1 MNGCFLVLSNHR
13 VGVVV
18 TQKRWRGLFI
28 MEAVTEVGVT
38 TKAKTSKLQE
48 AVLGLQHVLAMYSG
62 GILVP
67 LLIGTALH
75 FSPQQMAYLISA
87 DIFMTGIGTL
97 LQLKSTRLTGIA
109 MPVVLGSAIQ
119 SVTPLINIGNTL
131 GIGAMYGATISAGL
145 FVFLIAGLFARLRE
159 YFPPVVTGSLI
170 TVIGFALIPVGIQNL
185 GGGDVAAKS
194 FGSAANLSV
203 GVFTMAVIILV
214 SLLAKGFTKAIS
226 ILLGIILGTMF
237 AGLLGMVSLAPVAQA
252 SWFHLPTPFFL
263 GTPTFHS
270 SAIVTMIIIALTSM
284 IESTGVYFALADLT
298 GRKLTNNDMA
308 KGYRAEGL
316 AVMLSGLFNTFPYS
330 TFSQNVGVVRL
341 SGVKSKAPIYY
352 AAGILLLIGL
362 LPKFGALATIIPT
375 SVLGGAMVIL
385 FGTIGVQ
392 GTTILRK
399 VDFAKERNLMIA
411 AISIGAGIGVT
422 VYPQIFQHLPELV
435 RLVIENAVVVT
446 SVLAVFL
453 NIVLPGREKETGDE

>member
-1 MNGCFLVLSNHR
+1 MLFSLVNLL
-13 VGVVV
+13 GVVV
-18 TQKRWRGLFI
+18 ATHMEGLFI
-28 MEAVTEVGVT
+28 MEAVAGV
-38 TKAKTSKLQE
+38 KAEPVVKTNKLQ
-48 AVLGLQHVLAMYSG
+48 ALVLGLQHVLAMYSG

-67 LLIGTALH
+67 LLIGAALH
-75 FSPQQMAYLISA
+75 FTPQQMAYLISA

-119 SVTPLINIGNTL
+119 SVSPLINIGGTL
-131 GIGAMYGATISAGL
+131 GIGAMYGATISAGV

-159 YFPPVVTGSLI
+159 FFPPVVTGSLI

-194 FGSAANLSV
+194 FGSPANLAI
-203 GVFTMAVIILV
+203 GTFTIAIIVLV

-226 ILLGIILGTMF
+226 ILLGIVLGTAFAAILGK
-237 AGLLGMVSLAPVAQA
+237 VSLAPVAAA

-263 GTPTFHS
+263 GVPTFHS

-298 GRKLTNNDMA
+298 GRKLTNQDMA

-316 AVMLSGLFNTFPYS
+316 AVVLSGLFNTFPYS

-341 SGVKSKAPIYY
+341 SGVKTKQPIYY
-352 AAGILLLIGL
+352 AAVILILIGL

-375 SVLGGAMVIL
+375 SVLGGAMIVL
-385 FGTIGVQ
+385 FGTIGIQ
-392 GTTILRK
+392 GTTILRT
-399 VDFAKERNLMIA
+399 VDFGKERNLMIA

-422 VYPQIFQHLPELV
+422 VYPQIFQQLPELI

-453 NIVLPGREKETGDE
+453 NVVLPGREKGEVTAS

>member
-1 MNGCFLVLSNHR
+1 MLFSLVNLL
-13 VGVVV
+13 GVVV
-18 TQKRWRGLFI
+18 ATHMEGLFI
-28 MEAVTEVGVT
+28 MEAVAGV
-38 TKAKTSKLQE
+38 KAEPVVKTNKLQ
-48 AVLGLQHVLAMYSG
+48 ALVLGLQHVLAMYSG

-67 LLIGTALH
+67 LLIGAALH
-75 FSPQQMAYLISA
+75 FTPQQMAYLISA

-119 SVTPLINIGNTL
+119 SVSPLINIGGTL
-131 GIGAMYGATISAGL
+131 GIGAMYGATISAGV

-159 YFPPVVTGSLI
+159 FFPPVVTGSLI

-194 FGSAANLSV
+194 FGSPANLAI
-203 GVFTMAVIILV
+203 GTFTIAIIVLV

-226 ILLGIILGTMF
+226 ILLGIVLGTAFAAILGK
-237 AGLLGMVSLAPVAQA
+237 VSLAPVAAA

-263 GTPTFHS
+263 GVPTFHS
-270 SAIVTMIIIALTSM
+270 SAIITMIIIALTSM

-298 GRKLTNNDMA
+298 GRKLTNQDMA

-316 AVMLSGLFNTFPYS
+316 AVVLSGLFNTFPYS

-341 SGVKSKAPIYY
+341 SGVKTKQPIYY
-352 AAGILLLIGL
+352 AAVILILIGL
-362 LPKFGALATIIPT
+362 LTKFGALATIIPT
-375 SVLGGAMVIL
+375 SVLGGAMIVL
-385 FGTIGVQ
+385 FGTIGIQ
-392 GTTILRK
+392 GTTILRT
-399 VDFAKERNLMIA
+399 VDFGKERNLMIA

-422 VYPQIFQHLPELV
+422 VYPQIFQQLPELI

-453 NIVLPGREKETGDE
+453 NIVLPGREKGEVTAS

>member
-1 MNGCFLVLSNHR
+1 
-13 VGVVV
+13 
-18 TQKRWRGLFI
+18 
-28 MEAVTEVGVT
+28 MEAVAGV
-38 TKAKTSKLQE
+38 KAEPVVKTNKLQ
-48 AVLGLQHVLAMYSG
+48 ALVLGLQHVLAMYSG

-67 LLIGTALH
+67 LLIGAALH
-75 FSPQQMAYLISA
+75 FTPQQMAYLISA

-119 SVTPLINIGNTL
+119 SVSPLINIGGTF
-131 GIGAMYGATISAGL
+131 GIGAMYGATISAGV
-145 FVFLIAGLFARLRE
+145 FVFLIAGLIARLRE
-159 YFPPVVTGSLI
+159 FFPPVVTGSLI

-194 FGSAANLSV
+194 FGSPANLAI
-203 GVFTMAVIILV
+203 GTFTIAIIVLV

-226 ILLGIILGTMF
+226 ILLGIVLGTAF
-237 AGLLGMVSLAPVAQA
+237 AATLGKVSLAPVAAA
-252 SWFHLPTPFFL
+252 SWFHLPMPFFL
-263 GTPTFHS
+263 GVPTFNS
-270 SAIVTMIIIALTSM
+270 SAIVTMIIIALTSI

-298 GRKLTNNDMA
+298 RRKLTDQDMA

-316 AVMLSGLFNTFPYS
+316 AVVLSGLFNTFPYS

-341 SGVKSKAPIYY
+341 SGVKTKQPIYY
-352 AAGILLLIGL
+352 AAVILILIGL

-375 SVLGGAMVIL
+375 SVLGGAMIVL

-392 GTTILRK
+392 GTTILRT
-399 VDFAKERNLMIA
+399 VDFGKERNLMIA

-422 VYPQIFQHLPELV
+422 VYPQIFQQLPELI

-453 NIVLPGREKETGDE
+453 NIVLPGREKGEVTAS

>member
-1 MNGCFLVLSNHR
+1 MVATHME
-13 VGVVV
+13 
-18 TQKRWRGLFI
+18 GLFI
-28 MEAVTEVGVT
+28 MEAVAGV
-38 TKAKTSKLQE
+38 KAEPVVKTNRLQ
-48 AVLGLQHVLAMYSG
+48 ALVLGLQHVLAMYSG

-67 LLIGTALH
+67 LLIGAALH
-75 FSPQQMAYLISA
+75 FTPQQMAYLISA

-119 SVTPLINIGNTL
+119 SVSPLINIGGTL
-131 GIGAMYGATISAGL
+131 GIGAMYGATISAGV

-159 YFPPVVTGSLI
+159 FFPPVVTGSLI

-194 FGSAANLSV
+194 FGSPANLAI
-203 GVFTMAVIILV
+203 GTFTIAIIVLV

-226 ILLGIILGTMF
+226 ILLGIVLGTAFAAILGK
-237 AGLLGMVSLAPVAQA
+237 VSLAPVAAA

-263 GTPTFHS
+263 GVPTFHS

-298 GRKLTNNDMA
+298 GRKLTNQDMA

-316 AVMLSGLFNTFPYS
+316 AVVLSGLFNTFPYS

-341 SGVKSKAPIYY
+341 SGVKTKQPIYY
-352 AAGILLLIGL
+352 AAVILILIGL

-375 SVLGGAMVIL
+375 SVLGGAMIVL
-385 FGTIGVQ
+385 FGTIGIQ
-392 GTTILRK
+392 GTTILRT
-399 VDFAKERNLMIA
+399 VDFGKERNLMIA

-422 VYPQIFQHLPELV
+422 VYPQIFQQLPELI

-453 NIVLPGREKETGDE
+453 NVVLPGREKGEVTAS

>member
-1 MNGCFLVLSNHR
+1 
-13 VGVVV
+13 
-18 TQKRWRGLFI
+18 
-28 MEAVTEVGVT
+28 MEAVAGV
-38 TKAKTSKLQE
+38 KAEPVVKTNKLQ
-48 AVLGLQHVLAMYSG
+48 ALVLGLQHVLAMYSG

-67 LLIGTALH
+67 LLIGAALH
-75 FSPQQMAYLISA
+75 FTPQQMAYLISA

-119 SVTPLINIGNTL
+119 SVSPLINIGGTL
-131 GIGAMYGATISAGL
+131 GIGAMYGATISAGV

-159 YFPPVVTGSLI
+159 FFPPVVTGSLI

-194 FGSAANLSV
+194 FGSPANLAI
-203 GVFTMAVIILV
+203 GTFTIAIIVLV

-226 ILLGIILGTMF
+226 ILLGIVLGTAFAAILGK
-237 AGLLGMVSLAPVAQA
+237 VSLAPVAA
-252 SWFHLPTPFFL
+252 ESWFHLPTPFFL
-263 GTPTFHS
+263 GVPTFHS
-270 SAIVTMIIIALTSM
+270 SAIITMIIIALTSM

-298 GRKLTNNDMA
+298 GRKLTNQDMA

-316 AVMLSGLFNTFPYS
+316 AVVLSGLFNTFPYS

-341 SGVKSKAPIYY
+341 SGVKTKQPIYY
-352 AAGILLLIGL
+352 AAVILILIGL

-375 SVLGGAMVIL
+375 SVLGGAMIVL
-385 FGTIGVQ
+385 FGTIGIQ
-392 GTTILRK
+392 GTTILRT
-399 VDFAKERNLMIA
+399 VDFGKERNLMIA

-422 VYPQIFQHLPELV
+422 VYPQIFQQLPELI

-453 NIVLPGREKETGDE
+453 NIVLPGREKGEVTAS

>member
-1 MNGCFLVLSNHR
+1 
-13 VGVVV
+13 
-18 TQKRWRGLFI
+18 
-28 MEAVTEVGVT
+28 MEAVAGV
-38 TKAKTSKLQE
+38 KAEPVVKTNKLQ
-48 AVLGLQHVLAMYSG
+48 ALVLGLQHVLAMYSG

-67 LLIGTALH
+67 LLIGAALH
-75 FSPQQMAYLISA
+75 FTPQQMAYLISA

-119 SVTPLINIGNTL
+119 SVSPLINIGGTF
-131 GIGAMYGATISAGL
+131 GIGAMYGATISAGV

-159 YFPPVVTGSLI
+159 FFPPVVTGSLI

-194 FGSAANLSV
+194 FGSPANLAI
-203 GVFTMAVIILV
+203 GTFTIAIIVLV

-226 ILLGIILGTMF
+226 ILLGIVLGTAF
-237 AGLLGMVSLAPVAQA
+237 AATLGKVSLAPVAAA
-252 SWFHLPTPFFL
+252 SWFHLPMPFFL
-263 GTPTFHS
+263 GVPTFNS

-298 GRKLTNNDMA
+298 RRKLTDQDMA

-316 AVMLSGLFNTFPYS
+316 AVVLSGLFNTFPYS

-341 SGVKSKAPIYY
+341 SGVKTKQPIYY
-352 AAGILLLIGL
+352 AAVILILIGL

-375 SVLGGAMVIL
+375 SVLGGAMIVL

-392 GTTILRK
+392 GTTILRT
-399 VDFAKERNLMIA
+399 VDFGKERNLMIA

-422 VYPQIFQHLPELV
+422 VYPQIFQQLPELI

-453 NIVLPGREKETGDE
+453 NIVLPGREKGEVTAS

>member
-1 MNGCFLVLSNHR
+1 
-13 VGVVV
+13 
-18 TQKRWRGLFI
+18 
-28 MEAVTEVGVT
+28 MEAVAGV
-38 TKAKTSKLQE
+38 KAEPVVKTNKLQ
-48 AVLGLQHVLAMYSG
+48 ALVLGLQHVLAMYSG

-67 LLIGTALH
+67 LLIGAALH
-75 FSPQQMAYLISA
+75 FTPQQMAYLISA

-119 SVTPLINIGNTL
+119 SVSPLINIGGTL
-131 GIGAMYGATISAGL
+131 GIGAMYGATISAGV

-159 YFPPVVTGSLI
+159 FFPPVVTGSLI

-194 FGSAANLSV
+194 FGSPANLAI
-203 GVFTMAVIILV
+203 GTFTIAIIVLV

-226 ILLGIILGTMF
+226 ILLGIVLGTAFAAILGK
-237 AGLLGMVSLAPVAQA
+237 VSLAPVAAA

-263 GTPTFHS
+263 GVPTFHY
-270 SAIVTMIIIALTSM
+270 SAIITMIIIALTSM

-298 GRKLTNNDMA
+298 GRKLTNQDMA

-316 AVMLSGLFNTFPYS
+316 AVVLSGLFNTFPYS

-341 SGVKSKAPIYY
+341 SGVKTKQPIYY
-352 AAGILLLIGL
+352 AAVILILIGL

-375 SVLGGAMVIL
+375 SVLGGAMIVL
-385 FGTIGVQ
+385 FGTIGIQ
-392 GTTILRK
+392 GTTILRT
-399 VDFAKERNLMIA
+399 VDFGKERNLMIA

-422 VYPQIFQHLPELV
+422 VYPQIFQQLPELI

-453 NIVLPGREKETGDE
+453 NIVLPGREKGEVTAS

>member
-1 MNGCFLVLSNHR
+1 
-13 VGVVV
+13 
-18 TQKRWRGLFI
+18 
-28 MEAVTEVGVT
+28 MEAVAGV
-38 TKAKTSKLQE
+38 KAEPVVKTNKLQ
-48 AVLGLQHVLAMYSG
+48 ALVLGLQHVLAMYSG

-67 LLIGTALH
+67 LLIGAALH
-75 FSPQQMAYLISA
+75 FTPQQMAYLISA

-119 SVTPLINIGNTL
+119 SVSPLINIGGTL
-131 GIGAMYGATISAGL
+131 GIGAMYGATISAGV

-159 YFPPVVTGSLI
+159 FFPPVVTGSLI

-194 FGSAANLSV
+194 FGSPANLAI
-203 GVFTMAVIILV
+203 GTFTIAIIVLV

-226 ILLGIILGTMF
+226 ILLGIVLGTAFAAILGK
-237 AGLLGMVSLAPVAQA
+237 VSLAPVAAA

-263 GTPTFHS
+263 GVPTFHS
-270 SAIVTMIIIALTSM
+270 SAIITMIIIALTSM

-298 GRKLTNNDMA
+298 GRKLTNQDMA

-316 AVMLSGLFNTFPYS
+316 AVVLSGLFNTFPYS

-341 SGVKSKAPIYY
+341 SGVKTKRPIYY
-352 AAGILLLIGL
+352 AAVILILIGL

-375 SVLGGAMVIL
+375 SVLGGAMIVL
-385 FGTIGVQ
+385 FGTIGIQ
-392 GTTILRK
+392 GTTILRT
-399 VDFAKERNLMIA
+399 VDFGKERNLMIA

-422 VYPQIFQHLPELV
+422 VYPQIFQQLPELI

-453 NIVLPGREKETGDE
+453 NIVLPGREKGEVTAS

>member
-1 MNGCFLVLSNHR
+1 MLFSLVNLL
-13 VGVVV
+13 GVVV
-18 TQKRWRGLFI
+18 ATHMEGLFI
-28 MEAVTEVGVT
+28 MEAVAGV
-38 TKAKTSKLQE
+38 KAEPVVKTNKLQ
-48 AVLGLQHVLAMYSG
+48 ALVLGLQHVLAMYSG

-67 LLIGTALH
+67 LLIGAALH
-75 FSPQQMAYLISA
+75 FTPQQMAYLISA

-119 SVTPLINIGNTL
+119 SVSPLINIGGTL
-131 GIGAMYGATISAGL
+131 GIGAMYGATISAGV

-159 YFPPVVTGSLI
+159 FFPPVVTGSLI

-194 FGSAANLSV
+194 FGSPANLAI
-203 GVFTMAVIILV
+203 GTFTIAIIVLV

-226 ILLGIILGTMF
+226 ILLGIVLGTAFAAILGK
-237 AGLLGMVSLAPVAQA
+237 VSLAPVAAA

-263 GTPTFHS
+263 GVPTFHS

-298 GRKLTNNDMA
+298 GRKLTNQDMA

-316 AVMLSGLFNTFPYS
+316 AVVLSGLFNTFPYS

-341 SGVKSKAPIYY
+341 SGVKTKQPIYY
-352 AAGILLLIGL
+352 AAVILILIGL

-375 SVLGGAMVIL
+375 SVLGGAMIVL
-385 FGTIGVQ
+385 FGTIGIQ
-392 GTTILRK
+392 GTTILRT
-399 VDFAKERNLMIA
+399 VDFGKERNLMIA

-422 VYPQIFQHLPELV
+422 VYPQIFQQLPELI

-453 NIVLPGREKETGDE
+453 NIVLPGREKGEVTAS

>member
-1 MNGCFLVLSNHR
+1 
-13 VGVVV
+13 
-18 TQKRWRGLFI
+18 
-28 MEAVTEVGVT
+28 MEAVAGV
-38 TKAKTSKLQE
+38 KAEPVVKTNKLQ
-48 AVLGLQHVLAMYSG
+48 ALVLGLQHVLAMYSG

-67 LLIGTALH
+67 LLIGAALH
-75 FSPQQMAYLISA
+75 FTPQQMAYLISA

-119 SVTPLINIGNTL
+119 SVSPLINIGGTL
-131 GIGAMYGATISAGL
+131 GIGAMYGATISAGV

-159 YFPPVVTGSLI
+159 FFPPVVTGSLI

-194 FGSAANLSV
+194 FGSPANLAI
-203 GVFTMAVIILV
+203 GTFTIAIIVLV

-226 ILLGIILGTMF
+226 ILLGIVLGTAFAAILGK
-237 AGLLGMVSLAPVAQA
+237 VSLAPVAAA

-263 GTPTFHS
+263 GVPTFHS
-270 SAIVTMIIIALTSM
+270 SAIITMIIIALTSM

-298 GRKLTNNDMA
+298 GRKLTNKDMA

-316 AVMLSGLFNTFPYS
+316 AVVLSGLFNTFPYS

-341 SGVKSKAPIYY
+341 SGVKTKQPIYY
-352 AAGILLLIGL
+352 AAVILILIGL

-375 SVLGGAMVIL
+375 SVLGGAMIVL
-385 FGTIGVQ
+385 FGTIGIQ
-392 GTTILRK
+392 GTTILRT
-399 VDFAKERNLMIA
+399 VDFGKERNLMIA

-422 VYPQIFQHLPELV
+422 VYPQIFQQLPELI

-453 NIVLPGREKETGDE
+453 NIVLPGREKGEVTAS

>member
-1 MNGCFLVLSNHR
+1 
-13 VGVVV
+13 
-18 TQKRWRGLFI
+18 
-28 MEAVTEVGVT
+28 MEAVAGV
-38 TKAKTSKLQE
+38 KAEPVVKTNKLQ
-48 AVLGLQHVLAMYSG
+48 ALVLGLQHVLAMYSG

-67 LLIGTALH
+67 LLIGAALH
-75 FSPQQMAYLISA
+75 FTPQQMAYLISA

-119 SVTPLINIGNTL
+119 SVSPLINIGGTL
-131 GIGAMYGATISAGL
+131 GIGAMYGATISAGV

-159 YFPPVVTGSLI
+159 FFPPVVTGSLI

-194 FGSAANLSV
+194 FGSPANLAI
-203 GVFTMAVIILV
+203 GTFTIAIIVLV

-226 ILLGIILGTMF
+226 ILLGIVLGTAFAAILGK
-237 AGLLGMVSLAPVAQA
+237 VSLAPVAAA

-263 GTPTFHS
+263 GVPTFHS
-270 SAIVTMIIIALTSM
+270 SAIITMIIIALTSM

-298 GRKLTNNDMA
+298 GRKLTNQDMA

-316 AVMLSGLFNTFPYS
+316 AVVLSGLFNTFPYS

-341 SGVKSKAPIYY
+341 SGVKTKQPIYY
-352 AAGILLLIGL
+352 AAVILILIGL

-375 SVLGGAMVIL
+375 SVLGGAMIVL
-385 FGTIGVQ
+385 FGTIGIQ
-392 GTTILRK
+392 GTTILRT
-399 VDFAKERNLMIA
+399 VDFGKERNLMIA

-422 VYPQIFQHLPELV
+422 VYPQIFQQLPELI

-453 NIVLPGREKETGDE
+453 NIVLPGREKEEVTAS

>member
-1 MNGCFLVLSNHR
+1 ME
-13 VGVVV
+13 
-18 TQKRWRGLFI
+18 GLFI
-28 MEAVTEVGVT
+28 MEAVAGV
-38 TKAKTSKLQE
+38 KAEPVVKTNKLQ
-48 AVLGLQHVLAMYSG
+48 ALVLGLQHVLAMYSG

-67 LLIGTALH
+67 LLIGAALH
-75 FSPQQMAYLISA
+75 FTPQQMAYLISA

-119 SVTPLINIGNTL
+119 SVSPLINIGGTL
-131 GIGAMYGATISAGL
+131 GIGAMYGATISAGV

-159 YFPPVVTGSLI
+159 FFPPVVTGSLI

-194 FGSAANLSV
+194 FGSPANLAI
-203 GVFTMAVIILV
+203 GTFTIAIIVLV

-226 ILLGIILGTMF
+226 ILLGIVLGTAFAAILGK
-237 AGLLGMVSLAPVAQA
+237 VSLAPVAAA

-263 GTPTFHS
+263 GVPTFHS
-270 SAIVTMIIIALTSM
+270 SAIITMIIIALTSM

-298 GRKLTNNDMA
+298 GRKLTNQDMA

-316 AVMLSGLFNTFPYS
+316 AVVLSGLFNTFPYS

-341 SGVKSKAPIYY
+341 SGVKTKQPIYY
-352 AAGILLLIGL
+352 AAVILILIGL

-375 SVLGGAMVIL
+375 SVLGGAMIVL
-385 FGTIGVQ
+385 FGTIGIQ
-392 GTTILRK
+392 GTTILRT
-399 VDFAKERNLMIA
+399 VDFGKERNLMIA

-422 VYPQIFQHLPELV
+422 VYPQIFQQLQELI

-453 NIVLPGREKETGDE
+453 NIVLPGREKEEVTASWSY

>member
-1 MNGCFLVLSNHR
+1 MLFSLVNLL
-13 VGVVV
+13 GVVV
-18 TQKRWRGLFI
+18 ATHMEGLFI
-28 MEAVTEVGVT
+28 MEAVAGV
-38 TKAKTSKLQE
+38 KVEPVVKTNKLQ
-48 AVLGLQHVLAMYSG
+48 ALVLGLQHVLAMYSG

-67 LLIGTALH
+67 LLIGAALH
-75 FSPQQMAYLISA
+75 FTPQQMAYLISA

-119 SVTPLINIGNTL
+119 SVSPLINIGGTL
-131 GIGAMYGATISAGL
+131 GIGAMYGATISAGV

-159 YFPPVVTGSLI
+159 FFPPVVTGSLI

-194 FGSAANLSV
+194 FGSPANLAI
-203 GVFTMAVIILV
+203 GTFTIAIIVLV

-226 ILLGIILGTMF
+226 ILLGIVLGTAFAAILGK
-237 AGLLGMVSLAPVAQA
+237 VSLAPVAAA

-263 GTPTFHS
+263 GVPTFHS

-298 GRKLTNNDMA
+298 GRKLTNQDMA

-316 AVMLSGLFNTFPYS
+316 AVVLSGLFNTFPYS

-341 SGVKSKAPIYY
+341 SGVKTKQPIYY
-352 AAGILLLIGL
+352 AAVILILIGL

-375 SVLGGAMVIL
+375 SVLGGAMIVL
-385 FGTIGVQ
+385 FGTIGIQ
-392 GTTILRK
+392 GTTILRT
-399 VDFAKERNLMIA
+399 VDFGKERNLMIA

-422 VYPQIFQHLPELV
+422 VYPQIFQQLPELI

-453 NIVLPGREKETGDE
+453 NIVLPGREKGEVIAS

>member
-1 MNGCFLVLSNHR
+1 MLFSLVNLL
-13 VGVVV
+13 GVVV
-18 TQKRWRGLFI
+18 ATHMEGLFI
-28 MEAVTEVGVT
+28 MEAVAGV
-38 TKAKTSKLQE
+38 KAEPVVKTNKLQ
-48 AVLGLQHVLAMYSG
+48 ALVLGLQHVLAMYSG

-67 LLIGTALH
+67 LLIGAALH
-75 FSPQQMAYLISA
+75 FTPQQMAYLISA

-119 SVTPLINIGNTL
+119 SVSPLINIGGTL
-131 GIGAMYGATISAGL
+131 GIGAMYGATISAGV
-145 FVFLIAGLFARLRE
+145 FVFLIAGPFARLRE
-159 YFPPVVTGSLI
+159 FFPPVVTGSLI

-194 FGSAANLSV
+194 FGSPANLAI
-203 GVFTMAVIILV
+203 GTFTIAIIVLV

-226 ILLGIILGTMF
+226 ILLGIVLGTAFAAILGK
-237 AGLLGMVSLAPVAQA
+237 VSLAPVAAA

-263 GTPTFHS
+263 GVPTFHS
-270 SAIVTMIIIALTSM
+270 SAIITMIIIALTSM

-298 GRKLTNNDMA
+298 GRKLTNQDMA

-316 AVMLSGLFNTFPYS
+316 AVVLSGLFNTFPYS

-341 SGVKSKAPIYY
+341 SGVKTKQPIYY
-352 AAGILLLIGL
+352 AAVILILIGL

-375 SVLGGAMVIL
+375 SVLGGAMIVL
-385 FGTIGVQ
+385 FGTIGIQ
-392 GTTILRK
+392 GTTILRT
-399 VDFAKERNLMIA
+399 VDFGKERNLMIA

-422 VYPQIFQHLPELV
+422 VYPQIFQQLPELI

-453 NIVLPGREKETGDE
+453 NIVLPGREKGEVTAS

>member
-1 MNGCFLVLSNHR
+1 
-13 VGVVV
+13 
-18 TQKRWRGLFI
+18 
-28 MEAVTEVGVT
+28 MEAVAGV
-38 TKAKTSKLQE
+38 KAEPVVKTNKLQ
-48 AVLGLQHVLAMYSG
+48 ALVLGLQHVLAMYSG

-67 LLIGTALH
+67 LLIGAALH
-75 FSPQQMAYLISA
+75 FTPQQMAYLISA

-119 SVTPLINIGNTL
+119 SVSPLINIGGTL
-131 GIGAMYGATISAGL
+131 GIGAMYGATISAGV

-159 YFPPVVTGSLI
+159 FFPPIVTGSLI

-194 FGSAANLSV
+194 FGSPANLAI
-203 GVFTMAVIILV
+203 GTFTIAIIVLV

-226 ILLGIILGTMF
+226 ILLGIVLGTAFAAILGK
-237 AGLLGMVSLAPVAQA
+237 VSLAPVAAA

-263 GTPTFHS
+263 GVPTFHS
-270 SAIVTMIIIALTSM
+270 SAIITMIIIALTSM

-298 GRKLTNNDMA
+298 GRKLTNQDMA

-316 AVMLSGLFNTFPYS
+316 AVVLSGLFNTFPYS

-341 SGVKSKAPIYY
+341 SGVKTKQPIYY
-352 AAGILLLIGL
+352 AAVILILIGL

-375 SVLGGAMVIL
+375 SVLGGAMIVL
-385 FGTIGVQ
+385 FGTIGIQ
-392 GTTILRK
+392 GTTILRT
-399 VDFAKERNLMIA
+399 VDFGKERNLMIA

-422 VYPQIFQHLPELV
+422 VYPQIFQQLPELI

-453 NIVLPGREKETGDE
+453 NIVLPGREKGEVTAS

>member
-1 MNGCFLVLSNHR
+1 
-13 VGVVV
+13 
-18 TQKRWRGLFI
+18 
-28 MEAVTEVGVT
+28 MEAVAGV
-38 TKAKTSKLQE
+38 KAEPVVKTNKLQ
-48 AVLGLQHVLAMYSG
+48 ALVLGLQHVLAMYSG

-67 LLIGTALH
+67 LLIGAALH
-75 FSPQQMAYLISA
+75 FTPQQMAYLISA

-119 SVTPLINIGNTL
+119 SVSPLINIGGTL
-131 GIGAMYGATISAGL
+131 GIGAMYGATISAGV

-159 YFPPVVTGSLI
+159 FFPPVVTGSLI

-194 FGSAANLSV
+194 FGSPANLAI
-203 GVFTMAVIILV
+203 GTFTIAIIVLV

-226 ILLGIILGTMF
+226 ILLGIVLGTAFAAILGK
-237 AGLLGMVSLAPVAQA
+237 VSLAPVAAA
-252 SWFHLPTPFFL
+252 SWFRLPTPFFL
-263 GTPTFHS
+263 GVPTFHS
-270 SAIVTMIIIALTSM
+270 SAIITMIIIALTSM
-284 IESTGVYFALADLT
+284 IESTVVYFAFAVLS
-298 GRKLTNNDMA
+298 GRKHTNHDIA

-316 AVMLSGLFNTFPYS
+316 AVVLSGLFNTFPYS

-341 SGVKSKAPIYY
+341 SGVKTKQPIYY
-352 AAGILLLIGL
+352 AAVILILIGL

-375 SVLGGAMVIL
+375 SVLGGAMIVL
-385 FGTIGVQ
+385 FGTIGIQ
-392 GTTILRK
+392 GTTILRT
-399 VDFAKERNLMIA
+399 VDFGKERNLMIA

-422 VYPQIFQHLPELV
+422 VYPQIFQQLPELI

-453 NIVLPGREKETGDE
+453 NIVLPGREKGEVTAS

>member
-1 MNGCFLVLSNHR
+1 
-13 VGVVV
+13 
-18 TQKRWRGLFI
+18 
-28 MEAVTEVGVT
+28 MEAVAGV
-38 TKAKTSKLQE
+38 KAEPVVKTNKLQ
-48 AVLGLQHVLAMYSG
+48 ALVLGLQHVLAMYSG
-62 GILVP
+62 GILVS
-67 LLIGTALH
+67 LLIGAALH
-75 FSPQQMAYLISA
+75 FTPQQMAYLISA

-119 SVTPLINIGNTL
+119 SVSPLINIGGTL
-131 GIGAMYGATISAGL
+131 GIGAMYGATISAGV

-159 YFPPVVTGSLI
+159 FFPPVVTGSLI

-194 FGSAANLSV
+194 FGSPANLAI
-203 GVFTMAVIILV
+203 GTFTIAIIVLV

-226 ILLGIILGTMF
+226 ILLGIVLGTAFAAILGK
-237 AGLLGMVSLAPVAQA
+237 VSLAPVAAA

-263 GTPTFHS
+263 GVPTFHS
-270 SAIVTMIIIALTSM
+270 SAIITMIIIALTSM

-298 GRKLTNNDMA
+298 GRKLTNQDMA

-316 AVMLSGLFNTFPYS
+316 AVVLSGLFNTFPYS

-341 SGVKSKAPIYY
+341 SGVKTKQPIYY
-352 AAGILLLIGL
+352 AAVILILIGL

-375 SVLGGAMVIL
+375 SVLGGAMIVL
-385 FGTIGVQ
+385 FGTIGIQ
-392 GTTILRK
+392 GTTILRT
-399 VDFAKERNLMIA
+399 VDFGKERNLMIA

-422 VYPQIFQHLPELV
+422 VYPQIFQQLPELI

-453 NIVLPGREKETGDE
+453 NIVLPGREKGEVTAS

>member
-1 MNGCFLVLSNHR
+1 MLFSLVNLL
-13 VGVVV
+13 GVVV
-18 TQKRWRGLFI
+18 ATHMEGLFI
-28 MEAVTEVGVT
+28 MEAVAGV
-38 TKAKTSKLQE
+38 KAEPVVKTNKLQ
-48 AVLGLQHVLAMYSG
+48 ALVLGLQHVLAMYSG

-67 LLIGTALH
+67 LLIGAALH
-75 FSPQQMAYLISA
+75 FTPQQMAYLISA

-119 SVTPLINIGNTL
+119 SVSPLINIGGTL
-131 GIGAMYGATISAGL
+131 GIGAMYGATISAGV

-159 YFPPVVTGSLI
+159 FFPPVVTGSLI

-194 FGSAANLSV
+194 FGSPANLAI
-203 GVFTMAVIILV
+203 GTFTIAIIVLV

-226 ILLGIILGTMF
+226 ILLGIVLGTAFAAILGK
-237 AGLLGMVSLAPVAQA
+237 VSLAPVAAA

-263 GTPTFHS
+263 GVPTFHS
-270 SAIVTMIIIALTSM
+270 SAIITMIIIALTSM

-298 GRKLTNNDMA
+298 GRKLTNQDMA

-316 AVMLSGLFNTFPYS
+316 AVVLSGLFNTFPYS

-341 SGVKSKAPIYY
+341 SGVKTKRPIYY
-352 AAGILLLIGL
+352 AAVILILIGL

-375 SVLGGAMVIL
+375 SVLGGAMIVL
-385 FGTIGVQ
+385 FGTIGIQ
-392 GTTILRK
+392 GTTILRT
-399 VDFAKERNLMIA
+399 VDFGKERNLMIA

-422 VYPQIFQHLPELV
+422 VYPQIFQQLPELI

-453 NIVLPGREKETGDE
+453 NIVLPGREKGEVTAS

>member
-1 MNGCFLVLSNHR
+1 MLFSLVNLL
-13 VGVVV
+13 GVVV
-18 TQKRWRGLFI
+18 ATHMEGLFI
-28 MEAVTEVGVT
+28 MEAVAGV
-38 TKAKTSKLQE
+38 KAEPVVKTNKLQ
-48 AVLGLQHVLAMYSG
+48 ALVLGLQHVLAMYSG

-67 LLIGTALH
+67 LLIGAALH
-75 FSPQQMAYLISA
+75 FTPQQMAYLISA

-119 SVTPLINIGNTL
+119 SVSPLINIGGTL
-131 GIGAMYGATISAGL
+131 GIGAMYGATISAGV

-159 YFPPVVTGSLI
+159 FFPPVVTGSLI

-194 FGSAANLSV
+194 FGSPANLAI
-203 GVFTMAVIILV
+203 GTFTIAIIVLV

-226 ILLGIILGTMF
+226 ILLGIVLGTAFAAILGK
-237 AGLLGMVSLAPVAQA
+237 VSLAPVAAA

-263 GTPTFHS
+263 GVPTFHS

-298 GRKLTNNDMA
+298 GRKLTNQDMA

-316 AVMLSGLFNTFPYS
+316 AVVLSGLFNTFPYS

-341 SGVKSKAPIYY
+341 SGVKTKQPIYY
-352 AAGILLLIGL
+352 AAVILILIGL

-375 SVLGGAMVIL
+375 SVLGGAMIVL
-385 FGTIGVQ
+385 FGTIGIQ
-392 GTTILRK
+392 GTTILRT
-399 VDFAKERNLMIA
+399 VDFGEERNLMIA

-422 VYPQIFQHLPELV
+422 VYPQIFQQLPELI

-453 NIVLPGREKETGDE
+453 NIVLPGREKGEVTAS

>member
-1 MNGCFLVLSNHR
+1 MLFSLVNLL
-13 VGVVV
+13 GVVV
-18 TQKRWRGLFI
+18 ATHMEGLFI
-28 MEAVTEVGVT
+28 MEAVAGV
-38 TKAKTSKLQE
+38 KAEPVVKTNKLQ
-48 AVLGLQHVLAMYSG
+48 ALVLGLQHVLAMYSG

-67 LLIGTALH
+67 LLIGAALH
-75 FSPQQMAYLISA
+75 FTPQQMAYLISA

-119 SVTPLINIGNTL
+119 SVSPLINIGGTL
-131 GIGAMYGATISAGL
+131 GIGAMYGATISAGV

-159 YFPPVVTGSLI
+159 FFPPVVTGSLI

-194 FGSAANLSV
+194 FGSPANLAI
-203 GVFTMAVIILV
+203 GTFTIAIIVLV

-226 ILLGIILGTMF
+226 ILLGIVLGTAFAAILGK
-237 AGLLGMVSLAPVAQA
+237 VSLAPVAAA

-263 GTPTFHS
+263 GVPTFHS
-270 SAIVTMIIIALTSM
+270 SAIITMIIIALTSM

-298 GRKLTNNDMA
+298 GRKLTNQDMA

-316 AVMLSGLFNTFPYS
+316 AVVLSGLFNTFPYS

-341 SGVKSKAPIYY
+341 SGVKTKQPIYY
-352 AAGILLLIGL
+352 AAVILILIGL

-375 SVLGGAMVIL
+375 SVLGGAMIVL
-385 FGTIGVQ
+385 FGTIGIQ
-392 GTTILRK
+392 GTTILRT
-399 VDFAKERNLMIA
+399 VDFGKERNLMIA
-411 AISIGAGIGVT
+411 AISIGTGIGVT
-422 VYPQIFQHLPELV
+422 VYPQIFQQLPELI

-453 NIVLPGREKETGDE
+453 NIVLPGREKGEVTAS

>member
-1 MNGCFLVLSNHR
+1 
-13 VGVVV
+13 
-18 TQKRWRGLFI
+18 
-28 MEAVTEVGVT
+28 MEAVAGV
-38 TKAKTSKLQE
+38 KAEPVVKTNKLQ
-48 AVLGLQHVLAMYSG
+48 ALVLGLQHVLAMYSG

-67 LLIGTALH
+67 LLIGAALH
-75 FSPQQMAYLISA
+75 FTPQQMAYLISA

-119 SVTPLINIGNTL
+119 SVSPLINIGGTL
-131 GIGAMYGATISAGL
+131 GIGAMYGATISAGV

-159 YFPPVVTGSLI
+159 FFPPVVTGSLI

-194 FGSAANLSV
+194 FGSPANLAI
-203 GVFTMAVIILV
+203 GTFTIAIIVLV

-226 ILLGIILGTMF
+226 ILLGIVLGTGFAAILGK
-237 AGLLGMVSLAPVAQA
+237 VSLAPVAAA

-263 GTPTFHS
+263 GVPTFHS
-270 SAIVTMIIIALTSM
+270 SAIITMIIIALTSM

-298 GRKLTNNDMA
+298 GRKLTNQDMA

-316 AVMLSGLFNTFPYS
+316 AVVLSGLFNTFPYS

-341 SGVKSKAPIYY
+341 SGVKTKQPIYY
-352 AAGILLLIGL
+352 AAVILILIGL

-375 SVLGGAMVIL
+375 SVLGGAMIVL
-385 FGTIGVQ
+385 FGTIGIQ
-392 GTTILRK
+392 GTTILRT
-399 VDFAKERNLMIA
+399 VDFGKERNLMIA

-422 VYPQIFQHLPELV
+422 VYPQIFQQLPELI

-453 NIVLPGREKETGDE
+453 NIVLPGREKGEVTAS

>member
-1 MNGCFLVLSNHR
+1 ME
-13 VGVVV
+13 
-18 TQKRWRGLFI
+18 GLFI
-28 MEAVTEVGVT
+28 MEAVAGV
-38 TKAKTSKLQE
+38 KAEPVVKTNKLQ
-48 AVLGLQHVLAMYSG
+48 ALVLGLQHVLAMYSG

-67 LLIGTALH
+67 LLIGAALH
-75 FSPQQMAYLISA
+75 FTPQQMAYLISA

-119 SVTPLINIGNTL
+119 SVSPLINIGGTL
-131 GIGAMYGATISAGL
+131 GIGAMYGATISAGV

-159 YFPPVVTGSLI
+159 FFPPVVTGSLI

-194 FGSAANLSV
+194 FGSPANLAI
-203 GVFTMAVIILV
+203 GTFTIAIIVLV

-226 ILLGIILGTMF
+226 ILLGIVLGTAFAAILGK
-237 AGLLGMVSLAPVAQA
+237 VSLAPVAAA

-263 GTPTFHS
+263 GVPTFHS
-270 SAIVTMIIIALTSM
+270 SAIITMIIIALTSM

-298 GRKLTNNDMA
+298 GRKLTNQDMA

-316 AVMLSGLFNTFPYS
+316 AVVLSGLFNTFPYS

-341 SGVKSKAPIYY
+341 SGVKTKRPIYY
-352 AAGILLLIGL
+352 AAVILILIGL

-375 SVLGGAMVIL
+375 SVLGGAMIVL
-385 FGTIGVQ
+385 FGTIGIQ
-392 GTTILRK
+392 GTTILRT
-399 VDFAKERNLMIA
+399 VDFGKERNLMIA

-422 VYPQIFQHLPELV
+422 VYPQIFQQLPELI

-453 NIVLPGREKETGDE
+453 NIVLPGREKGEVTASWSY

>member
-1 MNGCFLVLSNHR
+1 
-13 VGVVV
+13 
-18 TQKRWRGLFI
+18 
-28 MEAVTEVGVT
+28 MEAVAGV
-38 TKAKTSKLQE
+38 KAEPVVKTNKLQ
-48 AVLGLQHVLAMYSG
+48 ALVLGLQHVLAMYSG

-67 LLIGTALH
+67 LLIGAALH
-75 FSPQQMAYLISA
+75 FTPQQMAYLISA

-119 SVTPLINIGNTL
+119 SVSPLINIGGTL
-131 GIGAMYGATISAGL
+131 GIGAMYGATISAGV

-159 YFPPVVTGSLI
+159 FFPPVVTGSLI

-194 FGSAANLSV
+194 FGSPANLAI
-203 GVFTMAVIILV
+203 GTFTIAIIVLV

-226 ILLGIILGTMF
+226 ILLGIVLGTAFAAILGK
-237 AGLLGMVSLAPVAQA
+237 VSLAPVAAA

-263 GTPTFHS
+263 GVPTFHS
-270 SAIVTMIIIALTSM
+270 SAIITMIIIALTSM

-298 GRKLTNNDMA
+298 GRKLTNQDMA
-308 KGYRAEGL
+308 KGYRAEGV
-316 AVMLSGLFNTFPYS
+316 AVVLSGLFNTFPYS

-341 SGVKSKAPIYY
+341 SGVKTKRPIYY
-352 AAGILLLIGL
+352 AAVILILIGL

-375 SVLGGAMVIL
+375 SVLGGAMVVL
-385 FGTIGVQ
+385 FGTIGIQ
-392 GTTILRK
+392 GTTILRT
-399 VDFAKERNLMIA
+399 VDFGKERNLMIA

-422 VYPQIFQHLPELV
+422 VYPQIFQQLPELI

-453 NIVLPGREKETGDE
+453 NIVLPGREKGEVTAS

>member
-1 MNGCFLVLSNHR
+1 MLFSLVNLL
-13 VGVVV
+13 GVVIA
-18 TQKRWRGLFI
+18 THMEGLFI
-28 MEAVTEVGVT
+28 MEAVAGV
-38 TKAKTSKLQE
+38 KVEPVVKTNKLQ
-48 AVLGLQHVLAMYSG
+48 ALVLGLQHVLAMYSG

-67 LLIGTALH
+67 LLIGAALH
-75 FSPQQMAYLISA
+75 FTPQQMAYLISA

-119 SVTPLINIGNTL
+119 SVSPLINIGGTL
-131 GIGAMYGATISAGL
+131 GIGAMYGATISAGV

-159 YFPPVVTGSLI
+159 FFPPVVTGSLI

-194 FGSAANLSV
+194 FGSPANLAI
-203 GVFTMAVIILV
+203 GTFTIAIIVLV

-226 ILLGIILGTMF
+226 ILLGIVLGTAFAAILGK
-237 AGLLGMVSLAPVAQA
+237 VSLAPVAAA

-263 GTPTFHS
+263 GMPTFHS

-298 GRKLTNNDMA
+298 GRKLTNQDMA

-316 AVMLSGLFNTFPYS
+316 AVVLSGLFNTFPYS

-341 SGVKSKAPIYY
+341 SGVKTKQPIYY
-352 AAGILLLIGL
+352 AAVILILIGL

-375 SVLGGAMVIL
+375 SVLGGAMIVL
-385 FGTIGVQ
+385 FGTIGIQ
-392 GTTILRK
+392 GTTILRT
-399 VDFAKERNLMIA
+399 VDFGKERNLMIA

-422 VYPQIFQHLPELV
+422 VYPQIFQQLPELI

-453 NIVLPGREKETGDE
+453 NIVLPGREKGEVTAS

>member
-1 MNGCFLVLSNHR
+1 
-13 VGVVV
+13 
-18 TQKRWRGLFI
+18 
-28 MEAVTEVGVT
+28 MEAVAGV
-38 TKAKTSKLQE
+38 KAEPVVKTNRLQ
-48 AVLGLQHVLAMYSG
+48 ALVLGLQHVLAMYSG

-67 LLIGTALH
+67 LLIGAALH
-75 FSPQQMAYLISA
+75 FTPQQMAYLISA

-119 SVTPLINIGNTL
+119 SVSPLINIGGTL
-131 GIGAMYGATISAGL
+131 GIGAMYGATISAGV

-159 YFPPVVTGSLI
+159 FFPPVVTGSLI

-194 FGSAANLSV
+194 FGSPANLAI
-203 GVFTMAVIILV
+203 GTFTIAIIVLV

-226 ILLGIILGTMF
+226 ILLGIVLGTAFAAILGK
-237 AGLLGMVSLAPVAQA
+237 VSLAPVAAA

-263 GTPTFHS
+263 GVPTFHS

-298 GRKLTNNDMA
+298 GRKLTNQDMA

-316 AVMLSGLFNTFPYS
+316 AVVLSGLFNTFPYS

-341 SGVKSKAPIYY
+341 SGVKTKQPIYY
-352 AAGILLLIGL
+352 AAVILILIGL

-375 SVLGGAMVIL
+375 SVLGGAMIVL
-385 FGTIGVQ
+385 FGTIGIQ
-392 GTTILRK
+392 GTTILRT
-399 VDFAKERNLMIA
+399 VDFGKERNLMIA

-422 VYPQIFQHLPELV
+422 VYPQIFQQLPELI

-453 NIVLPGREKETGDE
+453 NVVLPGREKGEVTAS

>member
-1 MNGCFLVLSNHR
+1 
-13 VGVVV
+13 
-18 TQKRWRGLFI
+18 
-28 MEAVTEVGVT
+28 MEAVAGV
-38 TKAKTSKLQE
+38 KAEPVVKANKLQ
-48 AVLGLQHVLAMYSG
+48 ALVLGLQHVLAMYSG

-67 LLIGTALH
+67 LLIGAALH
-75 FSPQQMAYLISA
+75 FTPQQMAYLISA

-97 LQLKSTRLTGIA
+97 LQLKSTRLTGIV

-119 SVTPLINIGNTL
+119 SVSPLINIGGTL
-131 GIGAMYGATISAGL
+131 GIGAMYGATISAGV

-159 YFPPVVTGSLI
+159 FFPPVVTGSLI

-194 FGSAANLSV
+194 FGSPANLAI
-203 GVFTMAVIILV
+203 GTFTIAIIVLV

-226 ILLGIILGTMF
+226 ILLGIVLGTAFAAILGK
-237 AGLLGMVSLAPVAQA
+237 VSLAPVAAA

-263 GTPTFHS
+263 GVPTFHS
-270 SAIVTMIIIALTSM
+270 SAIITMIIIALTSM

-298 GRKLTNNDMA
+298 GRKLTNQDMA

-316 AVMLSGLFNTFPYS
+316 AVVLSGLFNTFPYS

-341 SGVKSKAPIYY
+341 SGVKTKQPIYY
-352 AAGILLLIGL
+352 AAVILILIGL

-375 SVLGGAMVIL
+375 SVLGGAMIVL
-385 FGTIGVQ
+385 FGTIGIQ
-392 GTTILRK
+392 GTTILRT
-399 VDFAKERNLMIA
+399 VDFGKERNLMIA
-411 AISIGAGIGVT
+411 AISIGVGIGVT
-422 VYPQIFQHLPELV
+422 VYPQIFQQLPELI

-453 NIVLPGREKETGDE
+453 NIVLPGREKGEVTAS

>member
-1 MNGCFLVLSNHR
+1 
-13 VGVVV
+13 
-18 TQKRWRGLFI
+18 
-28 MEAVTEVGVT
+28 MEAVAGV
-38 TKAKTSKLQE
+38 KAEPVVKTNKLQ
-48 AVLGLQHVLAMYSG
+48 ALVLGLQHVLAMYSG

-67 LLIGTALH
+67 LLIGAALH
-75 FSPQQMAYLISA
+75 FTPQQMAYLISA

-119 SVTPLINIGNTL
+119 SVSPLINIGGTL
-131 GIGAMYGATISAGL
+131 GIGAMYGATISAGV

-159 YFPPVVTGSLI
+159 FFPPVVTGSLI

-194 FGSAANLSV
+194 FGSPANLAI
-203 GVFTMAVIILV
+203 GTFTIAIIVLV

-226 ILLGIILGTMF
+226 ILLGIVLGTAFAAILGK
-237 AGLLGMVSLAPVAQA
+237 VSLAPVAAA

-263 GTPTFHS
+263 GVPTFHS
-270 SAIVTMIIIALTSM
+270 SAIITMIIIALTSM

-298 GRKLTNNDMA
+298 GRKLTNQDMA
-308 KGYRAEGL
+308 KEYRAEGL
-316 AVMLSGLFNTFPYS
+316 AVVLSGLFNTFPYS

-341 SGVKSKAPIYY
+341 SGVKTKRPIYY
-352 AAGILLLIGL
+352 AAVILILIGL

-375 SVLGGAMVIL
+375 SVLGGAMVVL
-385 FGTIGVQ
+385 FGTIGIQ
-392 GTTILRK
+392 GTTILRT
-399 VDFAKERNLMIA
+399 VDFGKERNLMIA

-422 VYPQIFQHLPELV
+422 VYPQIFQQLPELI

-453 NIVLPGREKETGDE
+453 NIVLPGREKGEVTAS

>member
-1 MNGCFLVLSNHR
+1 
-13 VGVVV
+13 
-18 TQKRWRGLFI
+18 
-28 MEAVTEVGVT
+28 MEAVAGV
-38 TKAKTSKLQE
+38 KAEPVVKTNKLQ
-48 AVLGLQHVLAMYSG
+48 ALVLGLQHVLAMYSG

-67 LLIGTALH
+67 LLIGAALH
-75 FSPQQMAYLISA
+75 FTPQQMAYLISA

-97 LQLKSTRLTGIA
+97 IQLKSTRLTGIA

-119 SVTPLINIGNTL
+119 SVSPLINIGGTL
-131 GIGAMYGATISAGL
+131 GIGAMYGATISAGV

-159 YFPPVVTGSLI
+159 FFPPVVTGSLI

-194 FGSAANLSV
+194 FGSPANLAI
-203 GVFTMAVIILV
+203 GTFTIAIIVLV

-226 ILLGIILGTMF
+226 ILLGIVLGTAFAAILGK
-237 AGLLGMVSLAPVAQA
+237 VSLAPVAAA

-263 GTPTFHS
+263 GVPTFHS
-270 SAIVTMIIIALTSM
+270 SAIITMIIIALTSM

-298 GRKLTNNDMA
+298 GRKLTNQDMA

-316 AVMLSGLFNTFPYS
+316 AVVLSGLFNTFPYS

-341 SGVKSKAPIYY
+341 SGVKTKQPIYY
-352 AAGILLLIGL
+352 AAVILILIGL

-375 SVLGGAMVIL
+375 SVLGGAMIVL
-385 FGTIGVQ
+385 FGTIGIQ
-392 GTTILRK
+392 GTTILRT
-399 VDFAKERNLMIA
+399 VDFGKERNLMIA

-422 VYPQIFQHLPELV
+422 VYPQIFQQLPELI

-453 NIVLPGREKETGDE
+453 NIVLPGREKGEVTAS

>member
-1 MNGCFLVLSNHR
+1 MAIAPTADARPRAVHPVDEVLP
-13 VGVVV
+13 
-18 TQKRWRGLFI
+18 
-28 MEAVTEVGVT
+28 AP
-38 TKAKTSKLQE
+38 KL
-48 AVLGLQHVLAMYSG
+48 AIYGIQHVMAFYAGAVIVPILLANAIG
-62 GILVP
+62 LTNQE
-67 LLIGTALH
+67 LIH
-75 FSPQQMAYLISA
+75 LINA
-87 DIFMTGIGTL
+87 DLFTC
-97 LQLKSTRLTGIA
+97 GIA
-109 MPVVLGSAIQ
+109 SIIQ
-119 SVTPLINIGNTL
+119 SVGFWKVGVKLPLLQGVTFTAVSPIIAIGL
-131 GIGAMYGATISAGL
+131 AYGGGTDGL
-145 FVFLIAGLFARLRE
+145 AQVYGSIIIAGLVTFFGAPYFAKLLRF
-159 YFPPVVTGSLI
+159 FPPVVTGSLI